1 MIKSTNSK
9 EEEIKDVK
17 DEVIETTIPQ
27 NNDVVDI
34 TISSIKKQR
43 FRINGDNNKILELNT
58 SDMGIVTR
66 LSELYPKLQTL
77 ADKASVIGSDDDVDF
92 EDSEG
97 FKNQLNKIGGQ
108 LKEID
113 EGMRE
118 YIDELFQSNVSE
130 ICAPFGNMY
139 DIVNGQFRYDNII
152 DTIAGLYEANIE
164 KETKALKDRLAKKTA
179 KYTAQDRKRSSK
191 KK

>member
-17 DEVIETTIPQ
+17 DEVFKNEVHQETG
-27 NNDVVDI
+27 VVDI

-66 LSELYPKLQTL
+66 LSELYPKLQEL
-77 ADKASVIGSDDDVDF
+77 ADKAGIIGNDEYDADDAD
-92 EDSEG
+92 G
-97 FKNQLNKIGGQ
+97 YKKQLDKLGGQ

-113 EGMRE
+113 NGMRE